1 MFSKLQ
7 DDEDSIR
14 KNTLTIVS
22 DLIVKGLIK
31 PRGRM
36 AEVAMLLLDENERI
50 KAGSGKFNVCQYIP
64 TNYRGG
70 WLKHPESGYL

>member
-1 MFSKLQ
+1 MEPWTKFVFSKLQ

-50 KAGSGKFNVCQYIP
+50 KAGFGKFYFCQYIP
-64 TNYRGG
+64 DNYRGG
-70 WLKHPESGYL
+70 